1 MEPDVGVVALSHQAY
16 SAEAEP
22 VPRVDAPRPRARAAA
37 SGARTTLAQAGIGGD
52 ARSHAHDASSMT
64 ASLAAFAAQA
74 GVGIPL
80 AVGAGDILAAQ
91 ARLRR
96 FLPATPLHYAER
108 FGCWLKLENLQ
119 RTGSYKVRGALN
131 ALLAAQERG
140 DRRPVIAASA
150 GNHAQ
155 GLAWAAYRLNV
166 PAIAVM
172 PHGAPQTKIAGVA
185 HWGATVRLHGDTFDE
200 ARAFALELAERNG
213 YRFLSAFDDPDV
225 IAGQGTVGME
235 IAPLAPDV
243 VLVPIGGGGLAA
255 GVALAL
261 KSQGVRI
268 VGAQVEH
275 VDAMHRAL
283 RGEAESID
291 PAATLAD
298 GVRVKQAGHLT
309 RDVLG
314 RLLDDLVIVREAEL
328 RETLVRLALEEH
340 VIAEGAGALALAAG
354 RRVAGKRKCAVVS
367 GGNIDAAVLAGLLSD
382 IRPRAPR
389 KPRRRGHDAA
399 PTPELPNAT
408 AALPGGG
415 FANPVLPD
423 RACPTRAF
431 PRSGVSNSALSAPA
445 AQAASRSASALASPV
460 AKTGS
465 VAKETL
471 PR

>member
-1 MEPDVGVVALSHQAY
+1 MEPDVGGVALGH
-16 SAEAEP
+16 EAFAADL
-22 VPRVDAPRPRARAAA
+22 DAPLRVEASRPRARAAA
-37 SGARTTLAQAGIGGD
+37 GTRIQ
-52 ARSHAHDASSMT
+52 ARSIPAPDTRIDTDSS
-64 ASLAAFAAQA
+64 LY
-74 GVGIPL
+74 P
-80 AVGAGDILAAQ
+80 AVGAADILAAQ

-96 FLPATPLHYAER
+96 YLPVTPLHYAER

-131 ALLAAQERG
+131 ALLAAHERG

-185 HWGATVRLHGDTFDE
+185 HWGATVRLHGSTFDE
-200 ARAFALELAERNG
+200 ARAFAMELAERNG

-235 IAPLAPDV
+235 IAASAPDV

-261 KSQGVRI
+261 RAQGVRI
-268 VGAQVEH
+268 IGAQVEH

-298 GVRVKQAGHLT
+298 GVRVKQAGQIT
-309 RDVLG
+309 REVLG
-314 RLLDDLVIVREAEL
+314 RLLDDIVIVREAEL
-328 RETLVRLALEEH
+328 RETVVRLALEEH

-389 KPRRRGHDAA
+389 KPRRRGPDAVLN
-399 PTPELPNAT
+399 TTT
-408 AALPGGG
+408 AAI
-415 FANPVLPD
+415 
-423 RACPTRAF
+423 
-431 PRSGVSNSALSAPA
+431 
-445 AQAASRSASALASPV
+445 QAASPATAQAGAATFTSIP
-460 AKTGS
+460 TGS
-465 VAKETL
+465 ATARKPTDHIVAIMAAKEQA
-471 PR
+471 PK